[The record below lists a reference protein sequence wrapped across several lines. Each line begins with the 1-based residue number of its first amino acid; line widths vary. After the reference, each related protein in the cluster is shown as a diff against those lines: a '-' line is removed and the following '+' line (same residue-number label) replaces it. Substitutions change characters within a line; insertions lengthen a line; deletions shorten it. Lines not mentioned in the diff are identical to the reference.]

1 MVKGKCL
8 CGKTQVTAD
17 FMKEQI
23 IVCHCSMC
31 LKQAAGPIFYS
42 QRLLKKDYDFTDRSE
57 VNTFDSSKEA
67 ERGFCQS
74 CGTFLFMRYKKDTST
89 YFNIELFD
97 EIEKTISKE
106 IHLKDKRDYYSL
118 IT

>member
-1 MVKGKCL
+1 MVKGNCL
-8 CGKTQVTAD
+8 CGKAQVTAD
-17 FMKEQI
+17 FMKEKI

-42 QRLLKKDYDFTDRSE
+42 HKLLMTDYQFTKELPVAIFESSE
-57 VNTFDSSKEA
+57 CA

-74 CGTFLFMRYKKDTST
+74 CGTFLFTRYKKDKST

-97 EIEKTISKE
+97 EIDKTISKE

-118 IT
+118 AN